1 MRLSLL
7 LCAMIFIGSVAH
19 CQAQIARA
27 AQELSAQTATTS
39 CRLRVSWGGGQNQ
52 AWQGMLA
59 TDDGELF
66 NVAPLGLARDSSVS
80 AIATDKNTIQ
90 IRQLSPAN
98 YDGFDFSFTGKSSAL
113 INIKL
118 ASQDGAEIQW
128 QRSVTVAELLSHPL
142 NEPLDDFQH
151 GISVT
156 RVPGDEVQFE
166 CGRDHMVFAPDEP
179 FVAQVSL
186 NQTALKS
193 VAGNCKVTLV
203 PARQSSPV
211 LTTQAA
217 DLTID
222 DSGSSEKITFDMVA
236 PPTEGVYDIVIEVDR
251 SNGNR
256 NFPAGLL
263 PGNINGLSMAG
274 KSTAIVRRIQLVVL
288 DSQQRQTPAAET
300 YEQIQL
306 TTPTQLVKP
315 ANRWM
320 RGINQPSQP
329 LSSQPA
335 RLVEDRGRS
344 WWQLDAGQWQAIPLG
359 PTIEGAPHVVEVQY
373 APGHPIAVGLSVLDF
388 DANGQVP
395 IQGADSGIRVPN
407 SVAIEMGDSL
417 NANSSLDDAPATA
430 THRLTFWP
438 RSKECYLLV
447 ANQSESQEA
456 RLGSVRV
463 LASAAQ
469 QQLVSSQVADVTN
482 VAGNQPKRQRLAFC
496 DTANFAQGLN
506 VEKLFDS
513 SVGQPLDDWLVFY
526 QGSMRLVEYLK
537 THHYQ
542 GAVIPVVVDGGAL
555 YPSQLLQ
562 SSPKNDSGTFQSL
575 GQDPVRKDVLR
586 LLLQIFE
593 RENLTLVPA
602 LEFAE
607 PLANIELARV
617 QPNANGS
624 TRSFEMIDFSGH
636 PADLTDDH
644 LPRYNPLSPVV
655 QSHAVNVVDELVRRY
670 SRLSALGG
678 VAIVCRPQTWTLLPG
693 RQYGYDIET
702 LTRFYQSLPQSPPVP
717 DNYAAIQQQ
726 LFGELADTWVQ
737 WRADQMS
744 SFYAQLAETIRAQIP
759 QARLLLAPV
768 GLHENEEMQSILSP
782 NLHASV
788 NIKQLLIRSGFDRQ
802 QLNRV
807 PGLVLLKSETISS
820 GSSLAETRVA
830 ENIRTLPEFQSYFTS
845 ANGESGTLSWHQ
857 GSWAHFAKLQTLD
870 PFDQQTGRL
879 IRHHQLAPA
888 GRWSRESMAD
898 ALFHQDSTWMIDG
911 GVSLVMGQE
920 DAIADFA
927 NVFAQ
932 LPRDRFTD
940 VPYSED
946 WADAD
951 LPKANGRGLGCPVAV
966 RTLSTGSESWFYC
979 VNDSPWPT
987 KVKLYFQSET
997 GLETNSSNTN
1007 RPLINAASS
1016 SGLLRSFTP
1025 FSNLQV
1031 TEGRT
1036 NGARPY
1042 IEVTLPAYG
1051 LYGGKFDGGNVIA
1064 ERFDIEV
1071 DDTVHDLLRKKIY
1084 QLQAKLNL
1092 ATRVPALK
1100 VLDNDDFETADL
1112 ASLEGW
1118 DAGTQ
1123 DAKNVSVES
1132 NEGYQSRAALRMR
1145 SDQESVWIRSNRFTP
1160 PVTGRISITV
1170 WIKSQT
1176 PQQPPLRLA
1185 IEGQTRGST
1194 YYRFGAVGALA
1205 PDNNVNQIDQQWRRF
1220 AVHFDDLPTHQ
1231 LIDLRVGFDLMGRG
1245 DVLIDRV
1252 RIYDRWFDEKDAK
1265 AMTQL
1270 LASALPMLS
1279 DAKTF
1284 ESCRRIVES
1293 YWSRFLDEYIEQQAF
1308 TPSQNGQAVSAA
1320 ATDNRAPTAGA
1331 SNEFIAPVES
1341 SETAGDFIPAA
1352 QSPEGVDSNARSG
1365 SSLLR
1370 RWRKNLQLR
1379 K

>member
-1 MRLSLL
+1 MMRLSLL
-7 LCAMIFIGSVAH
+7 LCALMFIGSGAL
-19 CQAQIARA
+19 CQTQVVHAQ
-27 AQELSAQTATTS
+27 QGLSAKTS
-39 CRLRVSWGGGQNQ
+39 CRFRVSWGGGQNQ
-52 AWQGMLA
+52 AWQGELA
-59 TDDGELF
+59 TADGELSD
-66 NVAPLGLARDSSVS
+66 VAPLGLARDSSVS
-80 AIATDKNTIQ
+80 AIATDDNTIQ

-98 YDGFDFSFTGKSSAL
+98 YDGFDFSFSGKSSAL
-113 INIKL
+113 INITM
-118 ASQDGAEIQW
+118 ASQDGAAIQW
-128 QRSVTVAELLSHPL
+128 QRSITVAELLSSPL

-156 RVPGDEVQFE
+156 RVPGDEVQFQ

-179 FVAQVSL
+179 FRAQIIL
-186 NQTALKS
+186 NYTALKD
-193 VAGNCKVTLV
+193 VEGICKLTLV
-203 PARQSSPV
+203 PARQSSPALATQAV
-211 LTTQAA
+211 ELTT
-217 DLTID
+217 D
-222 DSGSSEKITFDMVA
+222 DTGSSGKITFDLLA

-251 SNGNR
+251 GSGNR
-256 NFPAGLL
+256 SFPAGLL
-263 PGNINGLSMAG
+263 PANINGLSIPRNNA
-274 KSTAIVRRIQLVVL
+274 AIVRRIQLVVL

-300 YEQIQL
+300 YKQIQL
-306 TTPTQLVKP
+306 LTPAQLVKP

-320 RGINQPSQP
+320 RGINKQGQP

-335 RLVEDRGRS
+335 RLVEDLGLS
-344 WWQLDAGQWQAIPLG
+344 WWELDAGQWQAIPLG
-359 PTIEGAPHVVEVQY
+359 PTVAGEPHVVEIQY
-373 APGHPIAVGLSVLDF
+373 ASGQPIAVGLSVLDF

-407 SVAIEMGDSL
+407 SVAMGMGDSTKGDTESDTARL
-417 NANSSLDDAPATA
+417 IA

-447 ANQSESQEA
+447 ANQSASQGA

-463 LASAAQ
+463 LSSANSADAQ
-469 QQLVSSQVADVTN
+469 KTPVSAPATN
-482 VAGNQPKRQRLAFC
+482 VANASPNRQRLAFC
-496 DTANFAQGLN
+496 DSANFAQGLN

-526 QGSMRLVEYLK
+526 QGTMRLVEFLK
-537 THHYQ
+537 AHHYQ
-542 GAVIPVVVDGGAL
+542 GAVIPVVMDGGAL

-586 LLLQIFE
+586 LLLKIFE
-593 RENLTLVPA
+593 REQLTLVPA
-602 LEFAE
+602 LEFSA
-607 PLANIELARV
+607 PLVDVELTRL
-617 QPNANGS
+617 QPSVNAS

-636 PADLTDDH
+636 PAEADTY

-655 QSHAVNVVDELVRRY
+655 QSHAINVVDELVRRY
-670 SRLSALGG
+670 AGQAALGG

-693 RQYGYDIET
+693 RQYGYDMET

-717 DNYAAIQQQ
+717 DNYASIQQQ

-744 SFYAQLAETIRAQIP
+744 SFYSQLAGTIRDQIP

-768 GLHENEEMQSILSP
+768 GLHRNEEIQSILSP

-788 NIKQLLIRSGFDRQ
+788 NIEQLLLRAGFDRQ
-802 QLNRV
+802 QLNLV
-807 PGLVLLKSETISS
+807 PGMVLLKSETISS
-820 GSSLAETRVA
+820 SSALAETRVA
-830 ENIRTLPEFQSYFTS
+830 ENIRTLPDFQTYFAS

-857 GSWAHFAKLQTLD
+857 GSWAHFANLQTLD

-879 IRHHQLAPA
+879 IRHHQLTPA
-888 GRWSRESMAD
+888 GRWCRESMAD
-898 ALFHQDSTWMIDG
+898 ALFQQDSTWLIDG

-920 DAIADFA
+920 DAISDFA
-927 NVFAQ
+927 SVFAQ

-940 VPYSED
+940 VPYSVGLP
-946 WADAD
+946 DAT
-951 LPKANGRGLGCPVAV
+951 LLTENGHGLVCPVAV
-966 RTLSTGSESWFYC
+966 RTLRSGSESWFYC

-987 KVKLYFQSET
+987 NVKLYFQSET
-997 GLETNSSNTN
+997 DPKTESSNPDH
-1007 RPLINAASS
+1007 RFINASSS
-1016 SGLLRSFTP
+1016 SGLLKNFTS
-1025 FSNLQV
+1025 FSNLQA

-1036 NGARPY
+1036 NGARPF

-1071 DDTVHDLLRKKIY
+1071 DDSVHDLLRKKIY

-1092 ATRVPALK
+1092 ATRVPAIT
-1100 VLDNDDFETADL
+1100 VLANDDFENAGQ

-1123 DAKNVSVES
+1123 DANTVGLELS
-1132 NEGYQSRAALRMR
+1132 EGYQSQSALRMR
-1145 SDQESVWIRSNRFTP
+1145 SDQDSVWIRSNRFTP

-1205 PDNNVNQIDQQWRRF
+1205 PDNDVNQIDQEWRRF
-1220 AVHFDDLPTHQ
+1220 AVHFDDLPSDQ

-1293 YWSRFLDEYIEQQAF
+1293 YWSRFLDEYIEQQAP
-1308 TPSQNGQAVSAA
+1308 TPSQ
-1320 ATDNRAPTAGA
+1320 DNRVRASDRAPVVGA
-1331 SNEFIAPVES
+1331 AEEFIAPVES
-1341 SETAGDFIPAA
+1341 NSNVGEFIPAA
-1352 QSPEGVDSNARSG
+1352 IFQESVQHEEPSRSS